1 MSVKSIGRH
10 SQLKA
15 FRPEGIRT
23 VSFKEGIRTDF
34 WGQGIPTEI
43 QKIRFELL
51 DQFRLFDKNRP
62 IHLSFPE
69 RLLNR
74 NTQQKLI

>member
-34 WGQGIPTEI
+34 WGQGIPTGSPCSIYRSEKE
-43 QKIRFELL
+43 QKGYESPYGTPHSPPLIR
-51 DQFRLFDKNRP
+51 N
-62 IHLSFPE
+62 
-69 RLLNR
+69 
-74 NTQQKLI
+74 